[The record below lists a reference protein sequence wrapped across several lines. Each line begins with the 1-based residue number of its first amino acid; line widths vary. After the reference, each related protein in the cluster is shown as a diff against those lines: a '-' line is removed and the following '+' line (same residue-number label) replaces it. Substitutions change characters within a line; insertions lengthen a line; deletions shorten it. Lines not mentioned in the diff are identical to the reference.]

1 MNRSNLEGRFS
12 QQFHHNTF
20 HIQSVNNDPREE
32 VEDDHDLLM
41 ETLPLFPV
49 QCQSGNVKSEQ
60 ENCSWND
67 NDYCLPDNISYS
79 ENYSVIR
86 DPLDLCLSSC
96 LNKKNHNSI
105 MWDFFGGH

>member
-1 MNRSNLEGRFS
+1 MNRSNSEARFS
-12 QQFHHNTF
+12 QQFHHNTC

-32 VEDDHDLLM
+32 VEDDHDQLM

-49 QCQSGNVKSEQ
+49 QCKSGNVKSEQ

-79 ENYSVIR
+79 ENYY
-86 DPLDLCLSSC
+86 
-96 LNKKNHNSI
+96 N
-105 MWDFFGGH
+105 